1 MIACFVSVVVVR
13 CEVTFCCS
21 HRSADPAGRSIL
33 ALACSLLALLSLLAR
48 LSMSREKRVS
58 WGLFSNFAE
67 CIGRF
72 ELDGESGSVLE

>member
-1 MIACFVSVVVVR
+1 MIACFVSVVVVVR
-13 CEVTFCCS
+13 CEATR
-21 HRSADPAGRSIL
+21 RSADPAGRSIL